1 LMRNAFQEICLE
13 IIENMFAIQKQL
25 AEKIS

>member
-1 LMRNAFQEICLE
+1 MRNAFQEIYLE

-25 AEKIS
+25 AKKIS